1 MNKPIYI
8 KWFPPSWTQIKI
20 GGYIIYI
27 DPAYLKTNFAHYPKR
42 IEYSKWP
49 DPIDG
54 LPDELEK
61 GDIVLIT
68 HHHKDHCKGVTVR
81 RLRNDKTKILATK
94 QCSKELG
101 KDITVVK
108 PGMEIE
114 IGNIRVKTVEAYNVK
129 KKGEAKLM
137 HKKGIGVGYVISV
150 EGKNIYHA
158 GDTDLIP
165 EMEYVKNVDV
175 ALLPIGGRN
184 FTMGL
189 SEAVQTAKR
198 IKPKVI
204 IPMRRFETNP
214 EEYKKLVEKE
224 TFSKVEVLDIGETYR
239 V

>member
-1 MNKPIYI
+1 MRVPFYI
-8 KWFPPSWTQIKI
+8 KWFPPSWFQIKA
-20 GGYIIYI
+20 GDCIIYI

-54 LPDELEK
+54 LPEEMEQ
-61 GDIVLIT
+61 GDIILIT

-81 RLRNDKTKILATK
+81 RLKNKKTKILATK

-108 PGMEIE
+108 PGMEIQ
-114 IGNIRVKTVEAYNVK
+114 IGNVRVKTVEAYNEK
-129 KKGEAKLM
+129 HEGEAKLM
-137 HKKGIGVGYVISV
+137 HKKGNGVGYLVSV
-150 EGKNIYHA
+150 EGKSIYHA

-165 EMEYVKNVDV
+165 EMEYVKNVDI

-189 SEAVQTAKR
+189 SEAVEAAKR

-204 IPMRRFETNP
+204 IPMHRFESDP

-224 TFSKVEVLDIGETYR
+224 ASIKVEVLDIGEIYR
-239 V
+239 L